1 MGIHDLLSN
10 EVLSNE
16 VLSNEVLSKALFG
29 HIIETHQNGY
39 FYRNCAFI
47 EVFFSNIFIDTLTL
61 HSTKSKVMIS
71 SHTYRTRIL
80 THIWTIFGPIN

>member
-1 MGIHDLLSN
+1 MEDIRLNLWIGFQMACWIHDLLSN

-39 FYRNCAFI
+39 FYRNCI
-47 EVFFSNIFIDTLTL
+47 LSKSFFLTFL
-61 HSTKSKVMIS
+61 
-71 SHTYRTRIL
+71 L
-80 THIWTIFGPIN
+80 TPY